1 MEEEVNIE
9 NTIEETIVPQT
20 EQIQEEPAKCCN
32 HKCRCGMLFNIVLL
46 VGLIVLYVLFFMN
59 KSKEKNTVNHIPVS
73 VKGNLSIAYINTDTI
88 MEKYDFAKDMR
99 KELEDYQ
106 SKLEGEYKAKVNGF
120 QNEYESY
127 LKNGASLKLSEQKK
141 KEEELTAKKNS
152 LMGLESQMRD
162 QLLKKQQAINTRL
175 LDTVFAYINRFN
187 EKPRYTYILKKSTE
201 HGILFANDSLEI
213 TKDILTGLN
222 LEYKKFK

>member
-1 MEEEVNIE
+1 M
-9 NTIEETIVPQT
+9 
-20 EQIQEEPAKCCN
+20 
-32 HKCRCGMLFNIVLL
+32 
-46 VGLIVLYVLFFMN
+46 
-59 KSKEKNTVNHIPVS
+59 S
-73 VKGNLSIAYINTDTI
+73 
-88 MEKYDFAKDMR
+88 
-99 KELEDYQ
+99 
-106 SKLEGEYKAKVNGF
+106 GF

-187 EKPRYTYILKKSTE
+187 EKPKYTFILKKSTE

>member
-1 MEEEVNIE
+1 MEEEINIE

-32 HKCRCGMLFNIVLL
+32 HKCRCGMIFNIVLL
-46 VGLIVLYVLFFMN
+46 VGLIILYVLFFMN

-106 SKLEGEYKAKVNGF
+106 SKLEGEYKAKVSGF
-120 QNEYESY
+120 QNEYENY